1 MVKVKIK
8 LEINALGAKEKETI
22 IKTLK
27 PDNTGFPENIIFREE
42 ETGNRIIYWI
52 EGEEE
57 KIKTIRN
64 TIDEI
69 LQQIDVLSQNIK
81 AVRENKKHKNHT
93 M

>member
-81 AVRENKKHKNHT
+81 AVRENKKHKNPT